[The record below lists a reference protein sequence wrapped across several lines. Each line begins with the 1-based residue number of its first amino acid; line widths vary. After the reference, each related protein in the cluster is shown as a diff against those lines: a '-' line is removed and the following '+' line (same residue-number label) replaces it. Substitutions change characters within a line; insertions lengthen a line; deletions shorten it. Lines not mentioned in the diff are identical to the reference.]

1 MAESK
6 EDKKK
11 KKTDISTLK
20 EDIKKIKDSNII
32 KDKDKEIVKRIDRFF
47 KDFEDVVDEKDKK
60 KAVKNFK
67 EKTFRSLD
75 KNDLKTY
82 IGKPKKEFLLIDEK
96 YNQNVEP
103 AYFWVLGF
111 MRDDLGIKDVQK
123 LIDTYSASE
132 ASAFAKSMGQSLGA
146 IQDRVTQNMRSI
158 GQLLKELFQM
168 VREIRILDEKV
179 MLYEEGLKMGNV
191 RENSAEI
198 TLKGQYIDL
207 VEGGATSPSS
217 IYGLATKV
225 GFSLLPDLFFRTH
238 VFEPEEVGKIVQQLK
253 FNEKVKEVLAR
264 KLRAYAG
271 WRKTTYQTLS
281 HRRNFMVK
289 YLRQHYNAIK
299 LNMQWLKPYLKT
311 MQRLEQKPG
320 AERKPDL
327 IAAVEQAFMEIEL
340 FATIKKFG
348 KYNAITDV
356 NFTFRTNPEMM
367 YDAQMQYRKPSH
379 T

>member
-1 MAESK
+1 
-6 EDKKK
+6 
-11 KKTDISTLK
+11 
-20 EDIKKIKDSNII
+20 
-32 KDKDKEIVKRIDRFF
+32 
-47 KDFEDVVDEKDKK
+47 
-60 KAVKNFK
+60 
-67 EKTFRSLD
+67 
-75 KNDLKTY
+75 
-82 IGKPKKEFLLIDEK
+82 
-96 YNQNVEP
+96 
-103 AYFWVLGF
+103 
-111 MRDDLGIKDVQK
+111 
-123 LIDTYSASE
+123 
-132 ASAFAKSMGQSLGA
+132 
-146 IQDRVTQNMRSI
+146 
-158 GQLLKELFQM
+158 
-168 VREIRILDEKV
+168 
-179 MLYEEGLKMGNV
+179 
-191 RENSAEI
+191 
-198 TLKGQYIDL
+198 DL

-379 T
+379 TGRIDMSFKSRVMTDDQVAAYRILIEEEDFELLKSISSSIEEAMDALGDDLKKYLEEAGEKFEKPEPKTKEEKSKITVAEPFVEVFRGFKEIGKSFGIRKPEFKEKKTKFFEDWESDNNFKEAVKTATGRTFTIYWVYKKSHRMVTW

>member
-123 LIDTYSASE
+123 HVDTYSASE

-198 TLKGQYIDL
+198 TLKGQYI
-207 VEGGATSPSS
+207 
-217 IYGLATKV
+217 
-225 GFSLLPDLFFRTH
+225 
-238 VFEPEEVGKIVQQLK
+238 
-253 FNEKVKEVLAR
+253 
-264 KLRAYAG
+264 
-271 WRKTTYQTLS
+271 
-281 HRRNFMVK
+281 
-289 YLRQHYNAIK
+289 
-299 LNMQWLKPYLKT
+299 
-311 MQRLEQKPG
+311 
-320 AERKPDL
+320 
-327 IAAVEQAFMEIEL
+327 
-340 FATIKKFG
+340 
-348 KYNAITDV
+348 
-356 NFTFRTNPEMM
+356 
-367 YDAQMQYRKPSH
+367 
-379 T
+379 